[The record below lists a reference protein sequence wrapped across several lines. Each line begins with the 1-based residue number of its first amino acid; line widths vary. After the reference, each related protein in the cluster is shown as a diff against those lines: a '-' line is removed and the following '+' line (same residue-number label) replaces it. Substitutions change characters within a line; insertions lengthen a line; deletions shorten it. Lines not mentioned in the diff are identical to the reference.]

1 MFHVK
6 RLKVSYKKILKVRES
21 IMDIKNA
28 KEWLLDILKQY
39 RDCNLLSKEVDK
51 LINEIVIKR
60 VEKCKEQDFENM
72 IQTLPKSHKKHILNV
87 LNDEYYYFNKHVLQ
101 EYRES
106 GERAFKDLWLL
117 LKETN

>member
-1 MFHVK
+1 MFHVKHFKVLKKVFSKMFHVK

-21 IMDIKNA
+21 IIDIKNA

-39 RDCNLLSKEVDK
+39 SDCNLLSKEVDK

-87 LNDEYYYFNKHVLQ
+87 LNRSE
-101 EYRES
+101 
-106 GERAFKDLWLL
+106 ERRVG
-117 LKETN
+117 KECR